1 MTKLDVRA
9 FGLMLGCIWSAGVLA
24 LGIAS
29 MLSNWGWGSR
39 TVKLFST
46 VYIGYRATLLGSFIG
61 AAWGFIDGAIS
72 GTVIA
77 WIYNRFIV

>member
-9 FGLMLGCIWSAGVLA
+9 FGFTLGCIWSFGVLA
-24 LGIAS
+24 LGVVS
-29 MLSNWGWGSR
+29 MLSNWGSR

-46 VYIGYRATLLGSFIG
+46 VYIGYRATLSGSFIG
-61 AAWGFIDGAIS
+61 AAWGFVDGAIS

-77 WIYNRFIV
+77 WVYNRFLS

>member
-9 FGLMLGCIWSAGVLA
+9 FGLTLGCIWSFVVLA
-24 LGIAS
+24 LGMVS
-29 MLSNWGWGSR
+29 MLSNWGTR

-46 VYIGYRATLLGSFIG
+46 VYIGYRATLQGSFIG

-72 GTVIA
+72 GIVIA
-77 WIYNRFIV
+77 WAFNRFIS